1 MLFRLFR
8 LPILLCAAFLFGILY
23 ERDRVAQECLD
34 NPALSSDILCR

>member
-8 LPILLCAAFLFGILY
+8 LPILLGLAFLAGIVY

-34 NPALSSDILCR
+34 KADLLSDILCE